1 MSLVKARKT
10 RVEEAESTAPDGAL
24 MCRAHG
30 CPMRWSVMF
39 GEVKACSYHAWS
51 EPREWPAITEALLRS
66 GAWPLQTR
74 TESPTVRDM
83 KTRVRAGHKLPAV
96 KVPL

>member
-1 MSLVKARKT
+1 MSLVKARNS
-10 RVEEAESTAPDGAL
+10 RVDESESSGPDASL

-39 GEVKACSYHAWS
+39 GDVKACSYHAWT
-51 EPREWPAITEALLRS
+51 EPREWPAITESLLRS
-66 GAWPLQTR
+66 GAWAVPVG

-83 KTRVRAGHKLPAV
+83 KSRVRPGHKFVFGLPT
-96 KVPL
+96 